1 MKFFSRSERAPILQ
15 DWLIAGLHAGL
26 RPVEWAQESARIS
39 GCRAWLNVVDAKAT
53 NGRANGASR
62 TLDISDFSDET
73 FGAVD
78 HAPLDGCRS
87 SENGFL
93 M

>member
-1 MKFFSRSERAPILQ
+1 LAYRSI
-15 DWLIAGLHAGL
+15 HAGL
-26 RPVEWAQESARIS
+26 RPVEWAQESARIY
-39 GCRAWLNVVDAKAT
+39 GGRPWLNVVDAKAT

-62 TLDISDFSDET
+62 TLDISDFSEET

-78 HAPLDGCRS
+78 HAPFDGCRS

-93 M
+93 I

>member
-1 MKFFSRSERAPILQ
+1 MTIEQYLRGQVMWSKRTF
-15 DWLIAGLHAGL
+15 GL
-26 RPVEWAQESARIS
+26 
-39 GCRAWLNVVDAKAT
+39 
-53 NGRANGASR
+53 ASR

-78 HAPLDGCRS
+78 HAPFDGCRS

-93 M
+93 I